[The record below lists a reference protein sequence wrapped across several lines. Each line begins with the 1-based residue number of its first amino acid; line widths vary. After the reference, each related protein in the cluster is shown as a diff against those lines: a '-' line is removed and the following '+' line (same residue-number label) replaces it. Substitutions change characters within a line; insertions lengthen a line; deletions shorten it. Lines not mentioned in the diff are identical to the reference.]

1 MSEYALVRGGVV
13 EQIIVASAQFA
24 GDISPLWDAVVDIAP
39 AVAAG
44 QRVGIGWGW
53 AGGPLF
59 VAPAGPPPPPAPP
72 PVPWR
77 WYIDPGSFRDRFSIH
92 KMTVLMSTDPGIQ
105 ALLLD
110 MQGRP
115 WIDLQDSR
123 VADALVYI
131 GTVIP
136 AIDAVQRARILTTP
150 VTEYESLALRRLYFS

>member
-1 MSEYALVRGGVV
+1 MSEYALIRGGIV
-13 EQIIVASAQFA
+13 EQIIVSDSEFADNIAS
-24 GDISPLWDAVVDIAP
+24 GWDAVASTAP

-44 QRVGIGWGW
+44 QNVGIGWGW
-53 AGGPLF
+53 DGGPLF
-59 VAPAGPPPPPAPP
+59 IEPAGPPAPPTPAPNL
-72 PVPWR
+72 WE

-92 KMTVLMSTDPGIQ
+92 KMAVLMSDDPGIR

-123 VADALVYI
+123 VVEAVAYI

-136 AIDAVQRARILTTP
+136 AIDATQQTRILTTP
-150 VTEYESLALRRLYFS
+150 VTDYESLALRRLYFS